1 MERSGD
7 GECSSG
13 GGTWGASAAVATM
26 PGHGR
31 EAGGGWFVRGGLR
44 GVGPTD
50 RGWRRDALYRGDEEG
65 FLVYGEKRE
74 DYRG

>member
-1 MERSGD
+1 
-7 GECSSG
+7 
-13 GGTWGASAAVATM
+13 M

-50 RGWRRDALYRGDEEG
+50 RGWRRDALYRGDDEG
-65 FLVYGEKRE
+65 FLVHGEKWE